1 MTKKLNIGGFATA
14 PDRTSYDVVII
25 GGAIM
30 GSASAWFLTQNPD
43 FDGSILVVER
53 DPGYG
58 QSSTAH
64 TNSCMRQQF
73 STALNIR
80 ISQFAAD
87 FVKNLR
93 RYMDDDRVPDLTIQ
107 NYGYLYLA
115 NNDAFAARLGANQTI
130 QLAAGTATEILSPGE
145 IAARYP
151 FYNLDDIC
159 LGSIN
164 LRDEG
169 YWDGGTVFD
178 WLRRSAREKGAEYVA
193 GEVVGIAR
201 ARGGDG
207 DRITHVTLRT
217 GEVIA
222 CGTLVNASGPRAAH
236 VAAMAGIV
244 LPVEPRK
251 RFTWIFKAAH
261 PLDRDLPLT
270 IDPSGV
276 HVRQDG
282 PDTYLVGCAPEPDPA
297 VAYDDFTMDHDRWQ
311 DHVWPTLANRIPQF
325 ESIRVVTEWAGHY
338 AYNTLDQNAVLG
350 RHDEVSNLVFQNGF
364 SGHGLQQ
371 SPAMGRGVAE
381 LITYG
386 EFRTLDLSPFS
397 WDRIAAGRPLVETAV
412 I

>member
-1 MTKKLNIGGFATA
+1 MNTDRNSGGFDTSPRHA
-14 PDRTSYDVVII
+14 SYDVVIV

-30 GSASAWFLTQNPD
+30 GSASAWFLAQNPD

-73 STALNIR
+73 STALNIH

-87 FVKNLR
+87 FVTNLR
-93 RYMDDDRVPDLTIQ
+93 GYMGDDRVPELGIQ
-107 NYGYLYLA
+107 NYGYMYLA
-115 NNDAFAARLGANQTI
+115 DNDDFAALLRANQKI
-130 QLAAGTATEILSPGE
+130 QLDAGTATEILSPDE

-151 FYNLDDIC
+151 FYNLEDIR

-193 GEVVGIAR
+193 GEVVGIGR
-201 ARGGDG
+201 SG
-207 DRITHVTLRT
+207 DRITHVTLAS
-217 GEVIA
+217 GEQVS
-222 CGTLVNASGPRAAH
+222 CGTLVNASGPRAART
-236 VAAMAGIV
+236 AAMAGIE

-251 RFTWIFKAAH
+251 RFTFIFRAER

-282 PDTYLVGCAPEPDPA
+282 PQTYLAGCPADPDPA
-297 VAYDDFTMDHDRWQ
+297 VDYDDFVMDHSRWQ
-311 DHVWPTLANRIPQF
+311 DHVWPILPHRIPQF
-325 ESIRVVTEWAGHY
+325 EAIRVVTEWAGHY
-338 AYNTLDQNAVLG
+338 AFNTLDQNAILG
-350 RHDEVSNLVFQNGF
+350 PHDEVANFIFQNGF

-386 EFRTLDLSPFS
+386 AFRSLDLSPFS
-397 WDRIAAGRPLVETAV
+397 WNRIAAGQPLVETAV

>member
-1 MTKKLNIGGFATA
+1 MNRDSNKGGFSPA
-14 PDRTSYDVVII
+14 PRRTSYDVVIV

-30 GSASAWFLTQNPD
+30 GSASAWFLAQNPD

-93 RYMDDDRVPDLTIQ
+93 SYMGDERVPDLGIQ
-107 NYGYLYLA
+107 NYGYMYLA
-115 NNDAFAARLGANQTI
+115 DNDGFAALLRVNQQI
-130 QLAAGTATEILSPGE
+130 QLEAGAATEILSADE
-145 IAARYP
+145 LAARYP
-151 FYNLDDIC
+151 FYNLEDIR

-178 WLRRSAREKGAEYVA
+178 WLRRSAREHGAEYIA
-193 GEVVGIAR
+193 NEVVGIGFAR
-201 ARGGDG
+201 
-207 DRITHVTLRT
+207 DRVTHITLAS
-217 GEVIA
+217 GETVS
-222 CGTLVNASGPRAAH
+222 CGTLVNASGPRAART
-236 VAAMAGIV
+236 AAMAGIT

-251 RFTWIFKAAH
+251 RFTWIFSAER

-282 PDTYLVGCAPEPDPA
+282 PDTYLAGCAADPDPA
-297 VAYDDFTMDHDRWQ
+297 VDYDDFVMDHNRWQ
-311 DHVWPTLANRIPQF
+311 DHVWPILANRIPQF
-325 ESIRVVTEWAGHY
+325 DSLRVVAEWAGHY
-338 AYNTLDQNAVLG
+338 AFNTLDQNAILG
-350 RHDEVSNLVFQNGF
+350 PHHELGNFIFQNGF

-386 EFRTLDLSPFS
+386 EFRSLDLSPFS
-397 WDRIAAGRPLVETAV
+397 WERIVAGQPLVETAV